1 VLIQI
6 RFDTQVRKLAGCNR
20 MSLEVDDSASLE
32 QIIRQVADQGTAQLR
47 ESLLDAQQTI
57 RSSILVFLDDNLV
70 DKDKRFKLQ
79 EGSELTL
86 STLISG
92 G

>member
-1 VLIQI
+1 
-6 RFDTQVRKLAGCNR
+6 

>member
-1 VLIQI
+1 MLINI

-20 MSLEVDDSASLE
+20 MSVNVDDSASLE

-47 ESLLDAQQTI
+47 DNLLDSQGSI
-57 RSSILVFLDDNLV
+57 RSSILVFLDDDLV
-70 DKDKRFKLQ
+70 DKDKRLKLH
-79 EGSELTL
+79 EGSELTF

>member
-1 VLIQI
+1 
-6 RFDTQVRKLAGCNR
+6 

-57 RSSILVFLDDNLV
+57 RSSILVFLDDDLL
-70 DKDKRFKLQ
+70 DKDKRLKLH